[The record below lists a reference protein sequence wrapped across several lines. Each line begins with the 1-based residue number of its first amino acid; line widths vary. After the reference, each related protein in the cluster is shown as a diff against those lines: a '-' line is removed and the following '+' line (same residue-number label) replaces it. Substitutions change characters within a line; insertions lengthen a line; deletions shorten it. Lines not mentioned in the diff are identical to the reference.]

1 MNVSAEQLED
11 LPVTDEE
18 NYVNEIAEYIP
29 KELKGH
35 IIISAEGD
43 APLQSLALLLRNLW
57 HKEYRKALR
66 LKRREKVI
74 IIHSNIND
82 EVKKKFE
89 RFDGKSFFLL
99 RALLHQ
105 TVHGE
110 KQGCP
115 LLMLSQQWLIFHNR

>member
-89 RFDGKSFFLL
+89 RFDGKSFFVEGSPTSDGTWRKARLSS
-99 RALLHQ
+99 ANAVP
-105 TVHGE
+105 TVADI
-110 KQGCP
+110 
-115 LLMLSQQWLIFHNR
+115 S